1 LATFSCYLAIA
12 NFAQWRYNVYR
23 IWHLLNS
30 KNSSIGKGDF
40 EMVKLQKKQV
50 KIVSVL
56 IALAFVG
63 SVVAMAL
70 TQFGPNMASAA
81 SSNVGV
87 VDYSQ
92 IMSQHPQVQAA
103 SNEMQTAVQEAQK
116 EFEEKSANMNDN
128 EKRDYYTQ
136 TQQRLQQK
144 NQELME
150 PITKSVED
158 SVKKVAEQKGLSVV
172 LDKGAVVYGGVDITQ
187 DVLKQVS
194 K

>member
-1 LATFSCYLAIA
+1 
-12 NFAQWRYNVYR
+12 
-23 IWHLLNS
+23 
-30 KNSSIGKGDF
+30 
-40 EMVKLQKKQV
+40 MVKLQKKQV
-50 KIVSVL
+50 KIVSIL

-70 TQFGPNMASAA
+70 TQFGPNMVSAA

-92 IMSQHPQVQAA
+92 VMNQHPKVQAA
-103 SNEMQTAVQEAQK
+103 STEMQNAVQEAQK

-150 PITKSVED
+150 PITKSVEE

-172 LDKGAVVYGGVDITQ
+172 LEKGAVVYGGVDITQ